1 MTEEVEPRFLIHQA
15 THLFVTE
22 PVFFQLVQMNNSMLV
37 WAGKKS
43 GKLNDLSVAVPSFG
57 NHTSPSATTIL
68 GQDVSESGRN
78 MARRLATTM
87 IINANANIIHTCTY
101 IHTYI
106 CLCAGDF
113 LMVPVVVALKYKQ
126 QFYVSLDT
134 GSQDPMMNVF
144 IEKKLT
150 EMIKMVLT

>member
-78 MARRLATTM
+78 MARRLA
-87 IINANANIIHTCTY
+87 
-101 IHTYI
+101 
-106 CLCAGDF
+106 
-113 LMVPVVVALKYKQ
+113 LKYKQ